1 MNIFITGATGYIG
14 NRLAFRL
21 ADEGNTVHVLNRS
34 KSKEKLLQHPNIKIF
49 TGDIS
54 DIDSIRKAM
63 HNCQQAYHLA
73 GYVSVYA
80 KDNSIF
86 YRINVEGTKN
96 VLDAACDMGI
106 EKVCFTSTAGT
117 LGPSANRPVEEED
130 ERRGAP
136 FSPYEDSKGKAE
148 DVCRDYAKKGKMQV
162 VIVNPPRVYGMGIE
176 SESNAVTKLIRW
188 YIQGKWKLLPGNGK
202 GTGSYVHL
210 NDVVNGHI
218 LAMEKGRSGERYI
231 LGGEN
236 LSYNKFFDL
245 ISALSGRKN
254 RLIPLPVPLMVAAGY
269 AFMAFSKI
277 TGKPP
282 LITPSWAK
290 KFAHDW
296 SLSSEKAK
304 RELGYSF
311 ISAREGFKKT
321 IDSILSN
328 EQ

>member
-14 NRLAFRL
+14 NPLAFRL

-34 KSKEKLLQHPNIKIF
+34 PSKEKLLQHPNIKIF
-49 TGDIS
+49 SGDIT
-54 DIDSIRKAM
+54 DIDSIRRAM
-63 HNCQQAYHLA
+63 KNCRQVYHLA

-86 YRINVEGTKN
+86 YKINVGGTKN
-96 VLDAACDMGI
+96 VLDAACDLGVDR
-106 EKVCFTSTAGT
+106 VCFTSTAGA
-117 LGPSANRPVEEED
+117 LGPSGERPVQEED
-130 ERRGAP
+130 KRRGAP
-136 FSPYEDSKGKAE
+136 FSPYEDSKGEAE
-148 DVCRDYAKKGKMQV
+148 HVCREYAAQQKIQV
-162 VIVNPPRVYGMGIE
+162 VIVNPPRVYGTGIE

-188 YIQGKWKLLPGNGK
+188 YIDGKWKLLPGNGN

-236 LSYNKFFDL
+236 ISYNHFFDL
-245 ISALSGRKN
+245 LSELSGRKN
-254 RLIPLPVPLMVAAGY
+254 KLIPLPVPLMVAAGY
-269 AFMAFSKI
+269 GFMVFSKL

-290 KFAHDW
+290 KFSHDW

-328 EQ
+328 GQ